1 MIILIVLI
9 IILALIAFGLYMGYN
24 SMISAPS
31 NDDLILEFNVE
42 KGSTYNSIAESLE
55 KEGFIKNALCYKIYL
70 KLNPVSDNLE
80 YGKYYLPTNVDVKGI
95 IDVLKKGSDTL
106 ADTLTVTFIEG
117 KNMRYIISVINKNFG
132 YSAKDILN
140 QLKDKDYLDK
150 LIDKYWFITKDI
162 KNKNIYYSLEGY
174 LYPDTYEFYTTAS
187 VDDIFR
193 KLLNNMGKK
202 LEKYKGEIEKAR
214 KIIEKYI

>member
-1 MIILIVLI
+1 MKKFLVLI

-80 YGKYYLPTNVDVKGI
+80 YGKYYLPTNVDVKGMFEEKHPLIKIYNILCRFNNILLFIFCSSFNI
-95 IDVLKKGSDTL
+95 I
-106 ADTLTVTFIEG
+106 
-117 KNMRYIISVINKNFG
+117 
-132 YSAKDILN
+132 
-140 QLKDKDYLDK
+140 
-150 LIDKYWFITKDI
+150 
-162 KNKNIYYSLEGY
+162 
-174 LYPDTYEFYTTAS
+174 
-187 VDDIFR
+187 
-193 KLLNNMGKK
+193 
-202 LEKYKGEIEKAR
+202 
-214 KIIEKYI
+214 